1 MPEAQRIITA
11 NDILPLGEYVQVRK
25 ERRSALV
32 QMKKHRRIHLGPDA
46 TAYFENFTTMQAQIQ
61 EMLYI
66 EKGGDEQL
74 EDELR
79 AYNPLIPQGRE
90 LVCTFMIEIDDPVR
104 RLNTLLKLGGIE
116 EHVFFLVG
124 DHKIMARPEDDVERT
139 TADGKTS
146 SVHFFHFD
154 FTDDQVDAFKQ
165 GAETVM
171 FGCDHPNYGHVALLS
186 AEARAALAAD
196 FS

>member
-1 MPEAQRIITA
+1 MPQTQRIITA
-11 NDILPLGEYVQVRK
+11 NDILPLADYVAIRK

-32 QMKKHRRIHLGPDA
+32 QKKKHRRVHVGPDA
-46 TAYFENFTTMQAQIQ
+46 TAYFENFETMQAQIQ

-116 EHVFFLVG
+116 NHVFFQFG
-124 DHKIMARPEDDVERT
+124 AHKIMARPEEDVERT

-154 FTDDQVDAFKQ
+154 FTDAQIAEFKS
-165 GAETVM
+165 GEHPVL
-171 FGCDHPNYGHVALLS
+171 FGCDHPQYSHLS
-186 AEARAALAAD
+186 GLSEDARAALAGD
-196 FS
+196 FG

>member
-1 MPEAQRIITA
+1 MTAPRTITA
-11 NDILPLGEYVQVRK
+11 NDILPLADYMAVRK

-32 QMKKHRRIHLGPDA
+32 QKKKERRVHVGPDA
-46 TAYFENFTTMQAQIQ
+46 TAYFENFETMQAQIQ

-90 LVCTFMIEIDDPVR
+90 LVCTFMIEIDDPQR

-116 EHVFFLVG
+116 NHVFFQIG
-124 DHKIMARPEDDVERT
+124 AHKIVARPEEDVERT

-154 FTDDQVDAFKQ
+154 FSEDAIADFKS
-165 GAETVM
+165 GAHPVM
-171 FGCDHPNYGHVALLS
+171 FGCDHPNYSHLAGLS
-186 AEARAALAAD
+186 EATRQALAAD